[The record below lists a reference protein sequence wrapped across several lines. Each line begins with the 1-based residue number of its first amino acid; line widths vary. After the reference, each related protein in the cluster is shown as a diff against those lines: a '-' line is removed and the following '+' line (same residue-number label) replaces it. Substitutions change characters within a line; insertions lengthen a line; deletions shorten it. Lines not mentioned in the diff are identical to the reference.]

1 MAITFEGTRFANG
14 SLTWQANED
23 TDVTGWDKDTVG
35 IIAAAIGTNNH
46 NGDDVQPGIYW
57 RNVTDAGSFA
67 VIGATGEVKYTTVT
81 ALTDEDNLSTTN
93 FGCTSARTAEDGI
106 TCEQENSHQ
115 ATNVTSLLDEYFTE
129 IQVGISF
136 ADGDPG
142 DEYEFAAYDGASL
155 VSAGIS
161 VTLEAGATPQ
171 SVVAVAVGVATVTRK
186 VKKGISATAVGSPSI
201 SKKRFLTVTATAI
214 GVPVVSTK
222 SMKTVVVTA
231 IAIGVPLVAKKIKK
245 TIAATAVASPSITRK
260 ILKTVTATA
269 IGVPVVATVATS
281 FKTITATAI
290 GVATSAQNF
299 IAASVGGRLLTK
311 IIGAFGWVGR
321 R

>member
-35 IIAAAIGTNNH
+35 IIAAAIGTNAH
-46 NGDDVQPGIYW
+46 NGDDVTPGIYW

-67 VIGATGEVKYTTVT
+67 VIGATGEVKYTTVS
-81 ALTDEDNLSTTN
+81 ALTDEDDLLTTN
-93 FGCTSARTAEDGI
+93 FGCTSARTAQNGI

-115 ATNVTSLLDEYFTE
+115 ATNVTSLPDEFFTE

-142 DEYEFAAYDGASL
+142 DEYEFAAYDGATL
-155 VSAGIS
+155 VLAGIS
-161 VTLEAGATPQ
+161 VTLTAGATPQ
-171 SVVAVAVGVATVTRK
+171 SVVAVAIGVATVVRK
-186 VKKGISATAVGSPSI
+186 IKKGISATAVGSPSV

-260 ILKTVTATA
+260 ILKTVAATA
-269 IGVPVVATVATS
+269 VGVPIVTPVVTS
-281 FKTITATAI
+281 FQTVTATAI
-290 GVATSAQNF
+290 GVATSAQLF
-299 IAASVGGRLLTK
+299 IAAVAGRTLTR
-311 IIGAFGWVGR
+311 IIGGLGWIGKR
-321 R
+321 